1 MVQAPIVD
9 GQNRHSEDPERNI
22 GQVIDLSYDDK
33 GIYAYLDARKNADDL
48 GKTLIGASAML
59 STDYTDTRTGAK
71 VGPTLLHMAITN
83 RPYINNL
90 EDFTEV
96 INLSADTL
104 TDNEETLVFLSQEE
118 SRKDETMTKEEML
131 EALNKDHGIDV
142 LAMQR
147 EIEGYAALSNI
158 LSDDDSDENVS
169 AENLA
174 DAMVELSNQNTS
186 LNEQIVALTNENTT
200 LKSEALAGE
209 IDELISEGR
218 ILPKQRAAMLELANS
233 NREMFDQLLPEEA
246 IVSLSE
252 EGVTTH
258 EEPVS
263 DDERTKA
270 EVERLVALT
279 NADA

>member
-1 MVQAPIVD
+1 
-9 GQNRHSEDPERNI
+9 
-22 GQVIDLSYDDK
+22 
-33 GIYAYLDARKNADDL
+33 
-48 GKTLIGASAML
+48 
-59 STDYTDTRTGAK
+59 
-71 VGPTLLHMAITN
+71 
-83 RPYINNL
+83 
-90 EDFTEV
+90 
-96 INLSADTL
+96 
-104 TDNEETLVFLSQEE
+104 
-118 SRKDETMTKEEML
+118 MTKEEML
-131 EALNKDHGIDV
+131 EVLKKDHSIDV

-174 DAMVELSNQNTS
+174 DAMVELSNKNTD
-186 LNEQIVALTNENTT
+186 LEEQIVALTNENTT

-233 NREMFDQLLPEEA
+233 NRDMFDALLPEEA

-258 EEPVS
+258 EDPVS